1 MKSYFFFLFLYK
13 PLIQEARDT
22 RSDFWSKAK
31 SSKAST
37 GMYQTCQ
44 LPARGGLVRMNP
56 WLIHMNRWLKP
67 REKRAAK
74 RKMLRSLNLSR
85 RSLTKKAMVS
95 GVYGG
100 RSYIN
105 LGRMIPGVKPKPKGS
120 VSCSW
125 YGTPE
130 TLHPFKGGRGEIG
143 TKRALRVA
151 PERDRTL
158 VNPKGCPLPMTS
170 RLEGSQVIYP

>member
-1 MKSYFFFLFLYK
+1 MKSYFFLFFNK

-44 LPARGGLVRMNP
+44 LPARGGLVSMNP
-56 WLIHMNRWLKP
+56 WLTHMNRWLKP

-74 RKMLRSLNLSR
+74 RKMICSLNLSR

-95 GVYGG
+95 GVYAGK
-100 RSYIN
+100 SYIKF
-105 LGRMIPGVKPKPKGS
+105 GRMIPGVKPRPKGS
-120 VSCSW
+120 VSRSW

-143 TKRALRVA
+143 TKRALRVM
-151 PERDRTL
+151 PERDRIS

-170 RLEGSQVIYP
+170 RLEDSQVIYP